1 MIQLAANKRLG
12 LPHRPGLS
20 CACGENAGIVAGTT
34 LSCRE
39 LAVAK
44 KYGRIHRLLK
54 IVTLIQSE
62 KGWNVQRLAAACGVA
77 ERTIFRDMKMLEGAG
92 IPYFHDEEA
101 EGYRVRNDFFMP
113 PVELTL
119 AESLALIALSEQ
131 IGGKEQIPFMK
142 AAARA
147 IAKVRGQLPAGIRK
161 DLADLDTHID
171 IKLAQ
176 ASSEEG
182 IQDVYDVVRQAIA
195 RRRVMKCSYES
206 LASGKGDA
214 GEQEVFSFK
223 PCKLFFSQ
231 RAWYAIGHHSGRG
244 EVRCLRLSRFSRAQL
259 TDKPYAIPDDFALEQ
274 HLGKAWR
281 MIRGKKTYKV
291 EMHFDAEFAET
302 IAETHWHDTQQVL
315 WQEDDSIIFRC
326 EVDGLDEIVWWILS
340 MGPHCLV
347 RKPKVL
353 IDRVTKLAGGIVD
366 AYEPP
371 AKKSGR

>member
-1 MIQLAANKRLG
+1 M
-12 LPHRPGLS
+12 
-20 CACGENAGIVAGTT
+20 
-34 LSCRE
+34 
-39 LAVAK
+39 AK
-44 KYGRIHRLLK
+44 TYGRIHRLLK
-54 IVTLIQSE
+54 ILTLIQSGT
-62 KGWNVQRLAAACGVA
+62 GWSVQRLAAECGVA
-77 ERTIFRDMKMLEGAG
+77 ERTVFRDLKMLEGAG

-101 EGYRVRNDFFMP
+101 QGYRVRRDFFMP

-119 AESLALIALSEQ
+119 SESLALVALSEQ
-131 IGGKEQIPFMK
+131 IGGKEQIPFTK

-147 IAKVRGQLPAGIRK
+147 IAKVKGQLPARIREE
-161 DLADLDTHID
+161 LAELDAHID

-195 RRRVMKCSYES
+195 KRRVMKCSYES
-206 LASGKGDA
+206 LASGKADA
-214 GEQEVFSFK
+214 GEQEVFHLK
-223 PCKLFFSQ
+223 PYKLFFSQ

-259 TDKPYAIPDDFALEQ
+259 TDTPYAIPDDFALEQ

-281 MIRGKKTYKV
+281 MIRGNRTYKV
-291 EMHFDAEFAET
+291 ELLFDADFAET

-340 MGPHCLV
+340 MGPHCVV
-347 RKPKVL
+347 RKPKAL
-353 IDRVTKLAGGIVD
+353 IDRVKKLAGEVID
-366 AYEPP
+366 AYEPK
-371 AKKSGR
+371 ATK